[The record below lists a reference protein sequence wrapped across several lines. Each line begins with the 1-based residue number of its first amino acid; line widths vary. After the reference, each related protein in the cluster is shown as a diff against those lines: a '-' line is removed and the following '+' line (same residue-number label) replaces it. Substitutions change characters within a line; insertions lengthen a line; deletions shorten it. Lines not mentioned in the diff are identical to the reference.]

1 MILRDCSASIA
12 ASAASSSRNVLLLWS
27 ECMARGFSSSTWMT
41 FRQALELGACVRK
54 GETGSMVVYANRISK
69 IETDGEGREVE
80 RDIPFLKAYTVF
92 NVEQIDGLPKSY
104 AVPSEDNTVRP
115 VDRIAHADAFF
126 AATGALIRHG
136 GDKAFYAPAPDYM
149 ASLHFCRRANWQRA
163 YVIVFAGYCDPRGTR
178 SALSFPQADD
188 AYSLTAYNI

>member
-104 AVPSEDNTVRP
+104 AVPFR
-115 VDRIAHADAFF
+115 
-126 AATGALIRHG
+126 
-136 GDKAFYAPAPDYM
+136 
-149 ASLHFCRRANWQRA
+149 
-163 YVIVFAGYCDPRGTR
+163 
-178 SALSFPQADD
+178 
-188 AYSLTAYNI
+188 